1 MLYRPEEIHLKQRT
15 TTCRNITYV
24 TCLLF
29 LSNAPEYLFSRWILL
44 IYCIF
49 IPKTTPSIGILDGG
63 VYDVALHE
71 PHASHI
77 GEDFGQ
83 GITCR
88 FPATYAVPLCAF
100 KGRKRKSLCGIDNRW
115 VDHTQKWTL
124 WIYKLP
130 VKIQHQ

>member
-1 MLYRPEEIHLKQRT
+1 MQIYNEAAANGRKWIRGMMYWLEEIHLKQRT
-15 TTCRNITYV
+15 TTGRNIAHV
-24 TCLLF
+24 SCLLF
-29 LSNAPEYLFSRWILL
+29 LSDTPEYLFSRWILL
-44 IYCIF
+44 VYCIF
-49 IPKTTPSIGILDGG
+49 ISKTTPSVGILYGG

-100 KGRKRKSLCGIDNRW
+100 EG
-115 VDHTQKWTL
+115 
-124 WIYKLP
+124 
-130 VKIQHQ
+130 